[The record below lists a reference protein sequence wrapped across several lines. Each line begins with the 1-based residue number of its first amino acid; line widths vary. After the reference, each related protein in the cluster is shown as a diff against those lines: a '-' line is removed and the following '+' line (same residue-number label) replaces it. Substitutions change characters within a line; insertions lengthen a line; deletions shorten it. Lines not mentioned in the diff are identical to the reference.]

1 MVLEE
6 IENKAETIELLQI
19 ILKSLTDLQGKVLL
33 MTGANYT
40 VGEISR
46 ALNVDYTTVVHT
58 RDSIANRL
66 LKVVD
71 ENKINKLKDKIN
83 KVGKAKRKKLIEELN
98 ARLAVREAMKKLFV
112 ILTPPQSDK
121 SIGNG
126 ITQPAYLFE
135 RLMNIG
141 TGQKKSIVHGHA
153 MYTNTSKCMLPEY
166 FKEVFGDGKTHC
178 TLCATCRRKKD
189 NPRDK
194 SEVLNDRQIEEN

>member
-6 IENKAETIELLQI
+6 IENKAETINLLQI

-40 VGEISR
+40 VGEMSR
-46 ALNVDYTTVVHT
+46 VLNVDYTTVVHT

-71 ENKINKLKDKIN
+71 ENKINKLKDKLN

-98 ARLAVREAMKKLFV
+98 TRLAVREAMKKLFV
-112 ILTPPQSDK
+112 ILTPPQSEK

-141 TGQKKSIVHGHA
+141 TGQRETVSNGHK
-153 MYTNTSKCMLPEY
+153 TFVNTSKCMLPEY

-189 NPRDK
+189 NPIHKEDK
-194 SEVLNDRQIEEN
+194 